1 MSSKI
6 ILYVHGL
13 GGNFSEAGH
22 YKKFC
27 PEFDIIGVDYNSY
40 LPWEVQEKIK
50 NCYDEALKNYKSI
63 YVLANS
69 IGAYFAMHALK
80 NCEIVKAFFISPVL
94 DMENVIL
101 NMMSRAGI
109 SESFLREKGEFITDS
124 GEILSWKYLTFVR
137 ENPIKWQV
145 PTEILYAANDNITP
159 RKIVDKFISSHN
171 AGLTVMENGEHYF
184 HTEEQINFLSQWL
197 RKVVKS

>member
-69 IGAYFAMHALK
+69 IGAYFAMHTLK

-109 SESFLREKGEFITDS
+109 SESFLREKGEFITNS

-145 PTEILYAANDNITP
+145 PTEILYASNDNITP